1 MIWVVEECIEFEGVL
16 AGFYDTGRAV
26 KCKTVDYKAVEHKL
40 QTELICCEN

>member
-1 MIWVVEECIEFEGVL
+1 MICVVENGFEFEGVL

-40 QTELICCEN
+40 QTELICCED